1 MQKALTEMNVRLDSV
16 ISDITGTTGQ
26 RILRAIIGGERDPHR
41 LAALRDK
48 RIRAGAD
55 RIAAALGGTW
65 REEHMFALEQA
76 MQRFDFLTEQIDE
89 CGARIAERIDALTPP
104 DGNGGGAP
112 DAGDGGDTPRKAP
125 PQSAAAAD
133 REMAR
138 ALRGMMGVDLTAIPT
153 IGVATALTIAPKV
166 GPDLSAFP
174 SGRHFCSWLGLA
186 PGTRISGGRT
196 LPGRAPR
203 VVNRTAQALRMA
215 AVSARKSRTF
225 IGARH
230 RARLARRD
238 GPVAVNATARELA
251 VLVYTMVTRGEEYV
265 ERGMAAW
272 EERRARRAVSSL
284 ERRAR
289 QLGYRLARPDES
301 PDPVKSAA

>member
-1 MQKALTEMNVRLDSV
+1 MRLDSV

-26 RILRAIIGGERDPHR
+26 RIPPAIIGVGRDPHR

-65 REEHMFALEQA
+65 RGEHMFALEQA
-76 MQRFDFLTEQIDE
+76 MQRLHFPTEQTGE

-104 DGNGGGAP
+104 DGNGG
-112 DAGDGGDTPRKAP
+112 DTPRKAP
-125 PQSAAAAD
+125 LQSAAAAD

-138 ALRGMMGVDLTAIPT
+138 ALRGMMGVDLTAPN
-153 IGVATALTIAPKV
+153 IAPEI

-174 SGRHFCSWLGLA
+174 SARHFCSWLGLA
-186 PGTRISGGRT
+186 PGTRFGGGRT
-196 LPGRAPR
+196 LPGRAPK
-203 VVNRTAQALRMA
+203 VVNRAAQALRMA
-215 AVSARKSRTF
+215 AVSARKSRTSSAP
-225 IGARH
+225 GTARASPAGTGLKGDRGH
-230 RARLARRD
+230 CHQQRARLARRD
-238 GPVAVNATARELA
+238 GPVAVNATARGPA
-251 VLVYTMVTRGEEYV
+251 VSGCTMVTRGEECV

-289 QLGYRLARPDES
+289 QLGHRLARPDES

>member
-1 MQKALTEMNVRLDSV
+1 MRRLHF
-16 ISDITGTTGQ
+16 
-26 RILRAIIGGERDPHR
+26 P
-41 LAALRDK
+41 
-48 RIRAGAD
+48 
-55 RIAAALGGTW
+55 
-65 REEHMFALEQA
+65 
-76 MQRFDFLTEQIDE
+76 TEQTGE

-104 DGNGGGAP
+104 DGDGGAP
-112 DAGDGGDTPRKAP
+112 DGGDTHRKAP
-125 PQSAAAAD
+125 PRSAAAAD

-138 ALRGMMGVDLTAIPT
+138 ALRGMMGVGPTAIPT
-153 IGVATALTIAPKV
+153 IGVATAPNIAPKI

-174 SGRHFCSWLGLA
+174 SAQHFRSWLGLA
-186 PGTRISGGRT
+186 PGTRFGGGRT

-203 VVNRTAQALRMA
+203 VATRAGRALRMA

-251 VLVYTMVTRGEEYV
+251 VLVYTMVTRGGECV

-272 EERRARRAVSSL
+272 EERRARRAVSSP

-301 PDPVKSAA
+301 PNPVKSAA